1 MAIVMLLSKIA
12 ESFGFLFAP
21 DKLFCMA
28 VRLVMLLVGLPAFA
42 EKVAHRKG

>member
-12 ESFGFLFAP
+12 ESFGFLFTP

-28 VRLVMLLVGLPAFA
+28 VQLVVLFVGLPVFA
-42 EKVAHRKG
+42 EKTAHGKC